1 MNIRVGVYGC
11 TVCTFL
17 LVLLVRALGYVQ
29 KKEPLEDSLDLLS
42 ALYRNGKHKALYC
55 RSEEWLVR
63 KGAKFH
69 FGTWLNPYSYLGI
82 KGVLALSGFYIGKV
96 LDVPTAVLLSVG
108 MWELPT
114 FLIWMLNR
122 SDNKKMLSEMK
133 LLYHSLEIQ
142 VKAGVHVTDAMAETY
157 NIVQHKRLRQA
168 LLGLAGELVIE
179 GDFYQAIDHFGKQFE
194 NEQITILCVILLQ
207 ANQTG
212 QAVELIREMEEQIK
226 DMEGLMRMGK
236 KQALDR
242 AITFYQLGI
251 FLAMLVVVLYS
262 CITGMFQASWLF

>member
-1 MNIRVGVYGC
+1 
-11 TVCTFL
+11 
-17 LVLLVRALGYVQ
+17 
-29 KKEPLEDSLDLLS
+29 
-42 ALYRNGKHKALYC
+42 
-55 RSEEWLVR
+55 
-63 KGAKFH
+63 
-69 FGTWLNPYSYLGI
+69 
-82 KGVLALSGFYIGKV
+82 
-96 LDVPTAVLLSVG
+96 
-108 MWELPT
+108 
-114 FLIWMLNR
+114 
-122 SDNKKMLSEMK
+122 MLSEMK

>member
-11 TVCTFL
+11 TFCTFL
-17 LVLLVRALGYVQ
+17 LVLLVRILGYVQ
-29 KKEPLEDSLDLLS
+29 KKEPMENGLDLLS
-42 ALYRNGKHKALYC
+42 TLYRNGKRKAFYC
-55 RSEEWLVR
+55 RMEEWLTR
-63 KGAKFH
+63 KGARFH
-69 FGTWLNPYSYLGI
+69 FGVWLNPYFYLVI
-82 KGVLALSGFYIGKV
+82 KGILALSGLYIGNV
-96 LDVPTAVLLSVG
+96 FDIPTAVILMIV

-114 FLIWMLNR
+114 LLIWMLNR

-179 GDFYQAIDHFGKQFE
+179 GDFYQAIGHFEKQFD

-207 ANQTG
+207 ATQTG

-236 KQALDR
+236 KQSLDR
-242 AITFYQLGI
+242 VITFYQLGI

-262 CITGMFQASWLF
+262 CITGMFQASWFF

>member
-42 ALYRNGKHKALYC
+42 ALYRNGKRKALYC

-114 FLIWMLNR
+114 LLIWMLNR

-142 VKAGVHVTDAMAETY
+142 VKAGVHVTDAMAE
-157 NIVQHKRLRQA
+157 KA
-168 LLGLAGELVIE
+168 GLV
-179 GDFYQAIDHFGKQFE
+179 
-194 NEQITILCVILLQ
+194 V
-207 ANQTG
+207 
-212 QAVELIREMEEQIK
+212 AVEI
-226 DMEGLMRMGK
+226 
-236 KQALDR
+236 DR
-242 AITFYQLGI
+242 L
-251 FLAMLVVVLYS
+251 
-262 CITGMFQASWLF
+262 CWD